1 MSTSNIKSLQDFSP
15 LIAFVIGFF
24 ILNIFG
30 IQAATDFL
38 VAALLATLA
47 FMVEVKILRD
57 DYQIRRENNK
67 RLNFLSG
74 LLSLFVLI
82 IFFNGFLH
90 WNKIIALNY
99 RMFLL
104 LVLVLVF
111 IVALFRAMRVLSE
124 IKQKSLKKHKK

>member
-1 MSTSNIKSLQDFSP
+1 M
-15 LIAFVIGFF
+15 IAFVAGFF
-24 ILNIFG
+24 ILNILG
-30 IQAATDFL
+30 VQAATDFL

-57 DYQIRRENNK
+57 DYKIRRENNK

-90 WNKIIALNY
+90 WNKMIALNY

-111 IVALFRAMRVLSE
+111 IVALFRSMRVLSE
-124 IKQKSLKKHKK
+124 IKQKSFKKHKK

>member
-15 LIAFVIGFF
+15 LIAFVAGFF
-24 ILNIFG
+24 ILNILG
-30 IQAATDFL
+30 VQAATDFL

-57 DYQIRRENNK
+57 DYKIRRENNK

-90 WNKIIALNY
+90 WNKMIALNY

-111 IVALFRAMRVLSE
+111 IVALFRSMRVLSE
-124 IKQKSLKKHKK
+124 IKQKSFKKHKK